1 MAKKTI
7 LSGMR
12 PTGRLHIGHWMGAL
26 SNWVRLQDE
35 YECYFMIADW
45 HALMGE
51 YKQPAKIKAAL
62 YDNAA
67 DFLAWGIDPAKSAL
81 FVQSEV
87 REHLELYAVFSSMTP
102 LGWLERCPTYKDQV
116 QQLQEKEINTHAFLG
131 YPSLMTAD
139 IALYGCPAVPVGED
153 QIPHLELAREVIRR
167 FNGIVGA
174 DVLVEP
180 KPILTPVPRLLGLDG
195 RKMSK
200 SFDNCIYLDDEED
213 VLHKKIFN
221 MLTDTA
227 RMRKSDPG
235 NPDVCNLFSNYKCFL
250 PESEHASICEGCR
263 NASRGCVECKKLL
276 KESLNTLLKDKR
288 AYKKELLADPKKID
302 AVLDA
307 GREKAEKKAK
317 ETMRAVRNALG
328 CFRA

>member
-26 SNWVRLQDE
+26 SNWVSLQDE
-35 YECYFMIADW
+35 YDCYFMVADW

-51 YKQPAKIKAAL
+51 YKNPRGIRPAM
-62 YDNAA
+62 YDNVA
-67 DFLAWGIDPAKSAL
+67 DWLAWGIDPECATV
-81 FVQSEV
+81 FVQSDV
-87 REHLELYAVFSSMTP
+87 REHLELYAVLSSMTP
-102 LGWLERCPTYKDQV
+102 IGWLERCPTYKDQV

-131 YPSLMTAD
+131 YPTLQTAD
-139 IALYGCPAVPVGED
+139 IALYGAHAVPVGED
-153 QIPHLELAREVIRR
+153 QVPHLELAREVIRR
-167 FNGIVGA
+167 FNGIAGA
-174 DVLVEP
+174 DILVEP
-180 KPILTPVPRLLGLDG
+180 KPLLTPVSRLLGLDG

-200 SFDNCIYLDDEED
+200 SFDNCIYLDDDTET
-213 VLHKKIFN
+213 LHKKIFN

-235 NPDVCNLFSNYKCFL
+235 NPDVCNLFSNYKCFM
-250 PESEHASICEGCR
+250 PESEYATICEGCR
-263 NASRGCVECKKLL
+263 TASRGCVECKKLL
-276 KESLNTLLKDKR
+276 KESIDKMLAPKR
-288 AYKKELLADPKKID
+288 ERKKELLADPKNID

-307 GREKAEKKAK
+307 GREKAQAKAK
-317 ETMRAVRNALG
+317 ETMKAVKDALG